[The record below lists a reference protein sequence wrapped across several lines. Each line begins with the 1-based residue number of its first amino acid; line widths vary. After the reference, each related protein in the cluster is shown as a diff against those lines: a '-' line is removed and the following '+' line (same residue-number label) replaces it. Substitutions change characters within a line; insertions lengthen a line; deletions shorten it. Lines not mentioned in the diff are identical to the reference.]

1 MLTKLARNL
10 VIIIAVEDFV
20 IAACFMCARSWK
32 LAGFWF
38 AIGVTNVLASQL
50 S

>member
-1 MLTKLARNL
+1 MAKLARNL
-10 VIIIAVEDFV
+10 VILIAAEDFA
-20 IAACFMCARSWK
+20 IALCFLATGKWR
-32 LAGFWF
+32 LAGFWA